1 MTPVRRRR
9 VAVWKTFKSDKGAV
23 VGLVVLVGIILFST
37 VGPTIY
43 HANPFSSVAP
53 PFEKP
58 LSSHGPLL
66 GTDAAGRSVFTGVVY
81 GGASTLL
88 VGLIAGIFSLTVA
101 MILGTVGGYFGGWVD
116 AICMRITETTMVI
129 PVVLFAL
136 VVLTLVRPSNISVAI
151 TIGMLTWPATARVAR
166 AEVAK
171 FRESE
176 FVKVART
183 QGCSAGKIIVGEIL
197 PNIMPPM
204 IVLTTLVIATAMLFQ
219 AGLSYLGATNPNEM
233 TWGLMV
239 GQNSSSILEAWW
251 PVTFPGIA
259 IALTVLSVNLV
270 GSGLNRLFN
279 PKEAAL
285 ELAVS
290 GLGDTADL

>member
-1 MTPVRRRR
+1 MARPQRRR

-23 VGLVVLVGIILFST
+23 VGLAILVGIILFST
-37 VGPTIY
+37 VGPALY
-43 HANPFSSVAP
+43 HANPFSSVGQPYEP
-53 PFEKP
+53 PF
-58 LSSHGPLL
+58 SAHGPLL

-88 VGLIAGIFSLTVA
+88 VGLIAGAFSLTVA
-101 MILGTVGGYFGGWVD
+101 VILGTAGGYFGGWVD

-129 PVVLFAL
+129 PVVLFSL
-136 VVLTLVRPSNISVAI
+136 VVLTLVTPSNLSVAV
-151 TIGMLTWPATARVAR
+151 TIGILTWPATARVAR

-183 QGCSAGKIIVGEIL
+183 QGCGATKIIVQEIL
-197 PNIMPPM
+197 PNIVPPM

-239 GQNSSSILEAWW
+239 GQNSSGILQAWW
-251 PVTFPGIA
+251 PVTFPGAA

-270 GSGLNRLFN
+270 GGGLNRIFN
-279 PKEAAL
+279 PKEATL
-285 ELAVS
+285 DLAVS
-290 GLGDTADL
+290 GLGDTLQ